1 MGSSFVYECH
11 DKNGTEIVPGMF
23 AEFPHV
29 TTQKTFTGFGHEK
42 TEILTKRINSVTFY
56 ANGTVRV
63 KAGQY
68 NVDPSNVSVIGMN
81 QVESMVAGII
91 SASGGKVA
99 QGKLAEYSEQ
109 LAELIRM
116 HIALERSDDEPLV
129 FLGSD
134 AIIEDTDG
142 EVVV

>member
-1 MGSSFVYECH
+1 MGSSFVYECR

-23 AEFPHV
+23 AEFSH
-29 TTQKTFTGFGHEK
+29 TEMRKTFTGFEPGK
-42 TEILTKRINSVTFY
+42 TEVLTKRINSVTFL
-56 ANGTVRV
+56 ASGAVRV

-68 NVDPSNVSVIGMN
+68 TLDPSEVSVIGMN

-109 LAELIRM
+109 LSKLIRM

-129 FLGSD
+129 YLGSD
-134 AIIEDTDG
+134 AIIEETNG
-142 EVVV
+142 EVIE